1 MSYYCA
7 FCNKYV
13 KARYWEYYCDDCTR
27 IKSLVKTITPKKVLE
42 GFKFKFVTPVEKKD
56 ETPDP
61 EKPIEQEGQ
70 TQPTYHLRS
79 HDKKASHD
87 IL

>member
-7 FCNKYV
+7 FCNQYV
-13 KARYWEYYCDDCTR
+13 KARYWEYYCDECTR

-42 GFKFKFVTPVEKKD
+42 GFKFKFVSPTEKKE

-61 EKPIEQEGQ
+61 EKSKEQEGQ

-79 HDKKASHD
+79 QDKKASHD